1 VAAPDTQPKAPWWNR
16 LQQAL
21 RRSRLQLAD
30 RLDEVLRGR
39 REIAPDL
46 LQELESILLGADLG
60 VEPTREI
67 LERLEQRRERKELFD
82 PASLRAA
89 LSEELVHLLRSTNH
103 RPPPGA
109 DRPQVI
115 FLVGVNGTGK
125 TTTLAKLAQRSQ
137 SDGRRV
143 LLCAADTF
151 RAAAGEQLEV
161 WAQRLHAD
169 LFRPPA
175 GTDPA
180 ATVFDAVEAA
190 QRRGLDLV
198 LVDTAGRL
206 HTRSNLMAELEKM
219 KRAAAKLVPG
229 APHEILLVLDATTG
243 QNGLAQAKEFT
254 DRVGVTGI
262 VLTKLDGTAKGGI
275 VVAIVRSLRL
285 PIRYLGVGEQLD
297 DLLDFDPNA
306 YVASLLV

>member
-1 VAAPDTQPKAPWWNR
+1 MAAPDTQQKAPWWSR
-16 LQQAL
+16 LQQAV
-21 RRSRLQLAD
+21 RRSRLQLAG
-30 RLDEVLRGR
+30 RLDEVLHGGR
-39 REIAPDL
+39 EVAPDL

-60 VEPTREI
+60 LEPTREI
-67 LERLEQRRERKELFD
+67 LERLEQRWERKELSD
-82 PASLRAA
+82 PAALRAA
-89 LSEELVHLLRSTNH
+89 LGEELVRVLHSTNH
-103 RPPPGA
+103 RPPPA
-109 DRPQVI
+109 AVRPQVI

-137 SDGRRV
+137 SEGRRV

-161 WAQRLHAD
+161 WAKRLHAD

-175 GTDPA
+175 GADPA
-180 ATVFDAVEAA
+180 ATVFDAVQAA
-190 QRRGLDLV
+190 QHRGLDLV

-206 HTRSNLMAELEKM
+206 HTKSNLMAELEKM
-219 KRAAAKLVPG
+219 KRAAAKLVPD
-229 APHEILLVLDATTG
+229 APHEILLILDPTTG

-262 VLTKLDGTAKGGI
+262 VVTKLDGTAKGGM
-275 VVAIVRSLRL
+275 VVAIVRSLGL

-297 DLLDFDPNA
+297 DLLDFDPDA
-306 YVASLLV
+306 YVTSLLH